1 MYSPVAFMHQALG
14 LQGITSMSGKTCSRS
29 TTLTAQTYLILYT
42 IPGGRIGRQS
52 RHLIRCMHVTDKDGA
67 EHIQRNAAPL
77 HAAPLHSAVSNTC
90 LGILCLL
97 AMAAWVLP
105 WPASMD
111 PARMSLMTFT
121 ALALV
126 GKRRW
131 QMSAPSNHNMCHSP
145 REVSHHLQTAQECW
159 TS

>member
-77 HAAPLHSAVSNTC
+77 HAAPLHSAVANTL
-90 LGILCLL
+90 LGYPRACC
-97 AMAAWVLP
+97 AMAAP
-105 WPASMD
+105 GA
-111 PARMSLMTFT
+111 
-121 ALALV
+121 ALACV
-126 GKRRW
+126 RW
-131 QMSAPSNHNMCHSP
+131 TQQGCH
-145 REVSHHLQTAQECW
+145 
-159 TS
+159 